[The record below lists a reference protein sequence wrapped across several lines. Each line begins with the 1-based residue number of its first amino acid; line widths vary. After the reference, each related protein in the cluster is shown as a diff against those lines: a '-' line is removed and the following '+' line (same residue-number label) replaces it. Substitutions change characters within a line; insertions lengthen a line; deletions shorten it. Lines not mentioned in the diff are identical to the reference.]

1 MTGRTQRERTE
12 IAAIGAVAGLVYA
25 LAALCAVVRGPQTL
39 LFFLPAL
46 LGAPV
51 AVWCVRQGVLV
62 AVNARAVGDNRACDQ
77 GAGGR
82 RP

>member
-1 MTGRTQRERTE
+1 MTGRTRRERTE
-12 IAAIGAVAGLVYA
+12 IRAVWAVAGSVYA
-25 LAALCAVVRGPQTL
+25 LAVLCAVARGPQTL
-39 LFFLPAL
+39 LYFLPAL
-46 LGAPV
+46 VGVLV

-62 AVNARAVGDNRACDQ
+62 AVRARAVGDNRACDQ